1 MFDLV
6 PTIEAHAQEH
16 PLTSRRVPLHAPAG
30 ATVSE
35 IVRLAGLDPRHGPP
49 VVILKRGLDAS
60 ILPMDAWGRVKPKAG
75 TQVLIHYDVQGPAAG
90 ALLASLV
97 SAAAPTIAGAAF
109 SALGITATAFQLSLA
124 TAAITVVGGLI
135 VNALIPPPS
144 QPGQG
149 SQDPAQQTITGFQNR
164 SDPYG
169 TIPKPLGRMRVF
181 PKRSA
186 KGYTVTTDEGE
197 IEFRGRFLIGWGPL
211 CISDLRIGTTPLT
224 DFEDVEVE
232 FLNVD
237 QTETLSRQPGL
248 SSITKAWRTGTQT
261 MTLYPDNV
269 VEDGYAV
276 ELAAWTAVVR
286 RTRPGT
292 ESADVD
298 ISFPQG
304 LFAQDLDSPSKRET
318 RSHTFNFRYRA
329 VGDASWT
336 SGGSMVVESKQNSQF
351 RKTHKITFPEPGEY
365 DIEVVQASGNNPD
378 SHHFDT
384 SVLSAIRS
392 FRPGDLPSHDGV
404 AEVAVRVRA
413 TDQLSGQIDTLN
425 LLAHQMCR
433 TWDGS
438 AWTAPVVT
446 RHPAWVLANWLQG
459 KHMRRPVPDSRID
472 LSELRAWAVE
482 EAHWTCDLM
491 VESKVRVR
499 EIADIICPAGRAK
512 FSLTDLRYSVIR
524 EKPNDPIRQMITPR
538 NSWGFKGKI
547 IYPKE
552 IHALRCIVKSERQN
566 WQEDEVT
573 VYADG
578 YDAGTATAFEEVRLP
593 GVVLTDDDSDQ
604 SNVYRL
610 GRYHLAVAKLRFEQ
624 MSVNMDFESLQVQRG
639 DPVLVV
645 HDVPSIGLGSARIKS
660 IYANGATL
668 LSLTLDDAFPTASG
682 QYRMVVRTQSGAVE
696 EFHVAAPASAQ
707 TNLWTFVSG
716 TVDAAMLSI
725 GDLAVLQETSEAKF
739 EALVTNIRRGGDD
752 TAVVSFAPRSPA
764 VATADSGTI
773 PDYDPVVTVPDNRP
787 AEPSVVAVISNRT
800 TALIDGD
807 GRARPRIMVRLAGR
821 QEVFNTANSVQTRW
835 RPVGEQTYSV
845 SEWSPV
851 GALSLYTGPL
861 EEGVSFEVDVRSLTS
876 AGVAS
881 EWVTATDGQI
891 ARSDE
896 DIPPKPPTNLTA
908 TDHFQLVKLTWD
920 EVTQNTD
927 NTAISD
933 LDRYKVYRGLS
944 SSEGAAVEIASPV
957 DTTFDDGGLDPLTT
971 RYYWVSAVDYSG
983 NESVKAGPVQAVA
996 KQIEA
1001 TDIGPAVVDY
1011 ENLTPTAQGI
1021 IEAIEGDLADFL
1033 NGYDGN
1039 ISQLTLAD
1047 LSTVNGQISGT
1058 YVTSATLT
1066 SNYYTAAGV
1075 DSAITVAINSFEST
1089 FVSDNDLV
1097 TSAFLTTNY
1106 YTKATTDSAIAG
1118 QLSTFESTF
1127 VSDNDLLTTAAA
1139 DVAYYT
1145 KATTDSLISSA
1156 ITSLEGDLGD
1166 TYATLTQTSIIE
1178 GNIND
1183 VEGDMASIEAKWSVD
1198 VDVNGIASG
1207 FQLIS
1212 GASTSAFNV
1221 RADQFNV
1228 FPPSGSTGGDQVFT
1242 VLSTSQTIDG
1252 VTYPAGTYVQNTLFA
1267 EGISTL
1273 SGGVGLQVNA
1283 DNRPDAVY
1291 ITQNSRQIYGLYV
1304 GNFYNPGLTEG
1315 AGGAAFMSSRGGF
1328 TLEVRNTENNNSSD
1342 DAAIFAQNSAS
1353 GGGAAWVGES
1363 GLDGG
1368 YGVNA
1373 LRGGYYDTSGDGYLP
1388 FTGVHEA
1395 MIRKQ
1400 EKPEPGDILC
1410 DERAVTTT
1418 INDSF
1423 TVVGMSSSPNQ
1434 ATAVGVFKSYR
1445 PNWEGIAAFVDQ
1457 DRMKEEARA
1466 SPVNASGDKVS
1477 RPNMKG
1483 YRVNPR
1489 PYARRYDPLRMN
1501 SLGEGGINVCGESG
1515 NIKAGD
1521 LIVTSSA
1528 PGKGMRQADD
1538 LVRSCTVA
1546 KARDSVT
1553 FDHPDQVKMIACIY
1567 LCG

>member
-35 IVRLAGLDPRHGPP
+35 IVRLARLDPRHGPP

-60 ILPMDAWGRVKPKAG
+60 ILPMDAWGRVKPKPG

-135 VNALIPPPS
+135 VNALIPPPA

-211 CISDLRIGTTPLT
+211 CISDLRIGTTPIT

-237 QTETLSRQPGL
+237 ETETLSRQPGL

-276 ELAAWTAVVR
+276 ELTAWTAVVR

-472 LSELRAWAVE
+472 LAELRAWAVE

-578 YDAGTATAFEEVRLP
+578 YDASTATSFEEVRFP

-624 MSVNMDFESLQVQRG
+624 MSVNMDFESLQLQRG

-645 HDVPSIGLGSARIKS
+645 HDVPSIGLGSARIRS
-660 IYANGATL
+660 IYANGASL

-682 QYRMVVRTQSGAVE
+682 QYRIVVRTQSGAVA
-696 EFHVAAPASAQ
+696 EFQAAAPASAQ

-716 TVDAAMLSI
+716 TVDATMLSI
-725 GDLAVLQETSEAKF
+725 GDLVVLQETSEAKF

-821 QEVFNTANSVQTRW
+821 QEVFNTANNVQTRW

-861 EEGVSFEVDVRSLTS
+861 EEGVSFEVDVRSLKS
-876 AGVAS
+876 DGVAS

-908 TDHFQLVKLTWD
+908 TDHFQLVKLAWD
-920 EVTQNTD
+920 GVTQNTD

-1011 ENLTPTAQGI
+1011 DNFASDVVSLFDGI
-1021 IEAIEGDLADFL
+1021 ASDLGQLADDTVALESDVTTLQTQYTTL
-1033 NGYDGN
+1033 NGSVSAN
-1039 ISQLTLAD
+1039 ITAISGLETRVTDAEGQITASASDISSLQVD
-1047 LSTVNGQISGT
+1047 LSNVETDVSGQATAISGLDT
-1058 YVTSATLT
+1058 RVTDAEGEISAVSSDVTS
-1066 SNYYTAAGV
+1066 
-1075 DSAITVAINSFEST
+1075 
-1089 FVSDNDLV
+1089 
-1097 TSAFLTTNY
+1097 LTTTVGDN
-1106 YTKATTDSAIAG
+1106 TASI
-1118 QLSTFESTF
+1118 ST
-1127 VSDNDLLTTAAA
+1127 VS
-1139 DVAYYT
+1139 
-1145 KATTDSLISSA
+1145 
-1156 ITSLEGDLGD
+1156 
-1166 TYATLTQTSIIE
+1166 QSID
-1178 GNIND
+1178 G
-1183 VEGDMASIEAKWSVD
+1183 IEAKYSVD
-1198 VDVNGIASG
+1198 IDANGVASG
-1207 FQLIS
+1207 FQLIGGG
-1212 GASTSAFNV
+1212 GASAFNI
-1221 RADQFNV
+1221 RADQFNI
-1228 FPPSGSTGGDQVFT
+1228 FPPSGSTGGEQVFT
-1242 VLSTSQTIDG
+1242 VFSTPQTVDG

-1291 ITQNSRQIYGLYV
+1291 ITQNSKQIYGLYV

-1400 EKPEPGDILC
+1400 EKPVPGDILC

-1457 DRMKEEARA
+1457 DRMKEETRA
-1466 SPVNASGDKVS
+1466 SPVNASGEKVS

-1501 SLGEGGINVCGESG
+1501 SLGEGGINVCAENG

-1521 LIVTSSA
+1521 LIVTSSM